1 MSVSENELETI
12 ERRRKGDLK
21 AKMIRDNKR
30 NGVDNSTNRNIHALC
45 LSSEISLSLEH
56 TKNAN
61 IIFRVI
67 PSGMWI
73 NLYYN
78 VCVCCNYQTVYYINF
93 VCIESAHSVCANA
106 PHTFHDTQSSSIF
119 GNVKICIFYRVISQ
133 HWMNN
138 LFMKSHIFYAWY
150 NVYDKYADVQ
160 KPSFGLLPFILP
172 LSVTHSLETILVA
185 A

>member
-78 VCVCCNYQTVYYINF
+78 VCVCCNYRNRVLYKLCMHRIRSF
-93 VCIESAHSVCANA
+93 SLCERSAHFPWHTIFKHFRQCQNMYILSCYFPTLNEQSV
-106 PHTFHDTQSSSIF
+106 
-119 GNVKICIFYRVISQ
+119 Y
-133 HWMNN
+133 
-138 LFMKSHIFYAWY
+138 
-150 NVYDKYADVQ
+150 
-160 KPSFGLLPFILP
+160 
-172 LSVTHSLETILVA
+172 EVA
-185 A
+185 HFLCMIQCLW